1 MASKESQ
8 PSPQSQPVN
17 LASLPINQLTSIKI
31 QLAQELQHLTNSFSQ
46 LRAAQAKFRDC
57 IKSIQQGI
65 EKSGR
70 KEGTSPRSLPPC
82 TANCIVCWESR
93 GEKLKVAEADEGR
106 NIPDA
111 AGTPILVPLTPSLY
125 VPGKLASTATV
136 LVDIGTGFYVEK
148 LRVEDYS
155 WKQTPLAARQFYTS
169 KVGELGKSLKDL
181 ESIVQGKQGNLTVV
195 DDVLR
200 QKVLSESASPN
211 NEEAKGGGGPG

>member
-8 PSPQSQPVN
+8 PSTQSQPVN
-17 LASLPINQLTSIKI
+17 LASLPIPQLTSIKN
-31 QLAQELQHLTNSFSQ
+31 QLAQELQHLTDSFTQ

-65 EKSGR
+65 EKGGR
-70 KEGTSPRSLPPC
+70 TE
-82 TANCIVCWESR
+82 
-93 GEKLKVAEADEGR
+93 
-106 NIPDA
+106 
-111 AGTPILVPLTPSLY
+111 GTPILVPLTPSLY
-125 VPGKLASTATV
+125 VPGKLASTETV

-148 LRVEDYS
+148 
-155 WKQTPLAARQFYTS
+155 TPPAARQFYTS
-169 KVGELGKSLKDL
+169 KVDEVGKSLKDL

-200 QKVLSESASPN
+200 QKVLSESASPH

>member
-8 PSPQSQPVN
+8 PSPQSQPGMPNQSSHRAVIRYSRSSTVN

-148 LRVEDYS
+148 VWLLMAPHSFEWRITHGSRHRLRLGS
-155 WKQTPLAARQFYTS
+155 FTPP
-169 KVGELGKSLKDL
+169 K
-181 ESIVQGKQGNLTVV
+181 
-195 DDVLR
+195 
-200 QKVLSESASPN
+200 SASWV
-211 NEEAKGGGGPG
+211 KVSKI